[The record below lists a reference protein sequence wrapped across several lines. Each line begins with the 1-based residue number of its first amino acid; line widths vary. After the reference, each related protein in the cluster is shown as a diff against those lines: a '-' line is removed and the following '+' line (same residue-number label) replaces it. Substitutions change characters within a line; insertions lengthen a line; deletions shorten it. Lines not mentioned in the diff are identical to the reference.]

1 MTAMADEERRG
12 GIGEGIRAGI
22 GILTAFKQAIEET
35 IEDAAER
42 NDLRPERAKEA
53 LSGAL
58 TRAQDA
64 FEDVRER
71 LEVVPRR
78 EFEALRAELEA
89 LRARVEWL
97 EGRAAGRLASG
108 SAPPADSGAGG

>member
-1 MTAMADEERRG
+1 MTEGEKRT
-12 GIGEGIRAGI
+12 GIGEGLRAGI

-64 FEDVRER
+64 FDDVRGR
-71 LEVVPRR
+71 LETVPRR
-78 EFEALRAELEA
+78 DFEALRAEVEE
-89 LRARVEWL
+89 LRARVQRL
-97 EGRAAGRLASG
+97 EGGPPRSLPP
-108 SAPPADSGAGG
+108 APPTPLADG

>member
-1 MTAMADEERRG
+1 MTDEPRRT
-12 GIGEGIRAGI
+12 GIGEGLKAGI

-64 FEDVRER
+64 FDDVRER
-71 LEVVPRR
+71 LDVVPRR
-78 EFEALRAELEA
+78 EFDALRAELDE
-89 LRARVEWL
+89 LQRRVERL
-97 EGRAAGRLASG
+97 EGGGGVAPLSL
-108 SAPPADSGAGG
+108 PPATPPVDAGTSG

>member
-1 MTAMADEERRG
+1 MTEEQKRG
-12 GIGEGIRAGI
+12 GTGIGEGLKAGI

-64 FEDVRER
+64 FGDVRDR
-71 LEVVPRR
+71 LEMVPRR
-78 EFEALRAELEA
+78 DFDALRAEVEA
-89 LRARVEWL
+89 LRRRVERL
-97 EGRAAGRLASG
+97 EGSGPAAALPAGPPVTPLADG
-108 SAPPADSGAGG
+108 

>member
-1 MTAMADEERRG
+1 MADEPRRA
-12 GIGEGIRAGI
+12 GIGDGLKAGI

-42 NDLRPERAKEA
+42 NDLRPERAREA

-64 FEDVRER
+64 FDDVRER

-78 EFEALRAELEA
+78 DFDALRAEVDELRRRLE
-89 LRARVEWL
+89 RL
-97 EGRAAGRLASG
+97 EGGGGPTLSLPAAPTPLADG
-108 SAPPADSGAGG
+108 

>member
-1 MTAMADEERRG
+1 MTEEQRKSG
-12 GIGEGIRAGI
+12 LGIGEGLKAGI

-35 IEDAAER
+35 IEDAAEK

-64 FEDVRER
+64 FGDVRDR
-71 LEVVPRR
+71 LEMVPRR
-78 EFEALRAELEA
+78 DFDALRAEVEA
-89 LRARVEWL
+89 LRRRIERL
-97 EGRAAGRLASG
+97 EGGGAVPALP
-108 SAPPADSGAGG
+108 APPPVTPLADG

>member
-1 MTAMADEERRG
+1 MTDEQRKSG
-12 GIGEGIRAGI
+12 TGIGEGLKAGI

-64 FEDVRER
+64 LGDVRDR

-78 EFEALRAELEA
+78 DFEALRAEVEA
-89 LRARVEWL
+89 LRRRVERL
-97 EGRAAGRLASG
+97 EGGGAVPALSAGPPVTPLADG
-108 SAPPADSGAGG
+108 

>member
-1 MTAMADEERRG
+1 MTEEQRRSG
-12 GIGEGIRAGI
+12 TGIGEGLRAGI

-64 FEDVRER
+64 FEDVRDR
-71 LEVVPRR
+71 LEMVPRR
-78 EFEALRAELEA
+78 DFDALRAEVEA
-89 LRARVEWL
+89 LRQRVARL
-97 EGRAAGRLASG
+97 EGAGPGLALPA
-108 SAPPADSGAGG
+108 APPVTPLADG

>member
-1 MTAMADEERRG
+1 MTEEQKRSG
-12 GIGEGIRAGI
+12 TGIGEGLRAGI

-58 TRAQDA
+58 GRAQDA
-64 FEDVRER
+64 FEDVRGR
-71 LEVVPRR
+71 LEAVSRR
-78 EFEALRAELEA
+78 DFDALRAEVEA
-89 LRARVEWL
+89 LRRRVEQL
-97 EGRAAGRLASG
+97 EGGG
-108 SAPPADSGAGG
+108 PPPALPAAPVTPLADG

>member
-1 MTAMADEERRG
+1 MADEERRA

-42 NDLRPERAKEA
+42 NDLRPERAREA

-64 FEDVRER
+64 FDDVRER

-78 EFEALRAELEA
+78 EFEALREELEA
-89 LRARVEWL
+89 LRGRVERL
-97 EGRAAGRLASG
+97 EGATAGRLASG
-108 SAPPADSGAGG
+108 TPPPDPGAGG